1 MIVAR
6 ERESLVPEKER
17 ETMRTALIGLTAAAI
32 VVAGAASGFAAT
44 APGVGLGL
52 GDAVAAPAAQ
62 QPGDIVIAR
71 RGADDPAGDDHGG
84 RGKDDKGK
92 DDKGGNNKSK
102 GKGGK
107 GRGGH
112 DDGPNH
118 T

>member
-1 MIVAR
+1 
-6 ERESLVPEKER
+6 
-17 ETMRTALIGLTAAAI
+17 MRTALIGLAAAAI
-32 VVAGAASGFAAT
+32 VVAGTAAGFAAT
-44 APGVGLGL
+44 APGIDLAGSNPVL
-52 GDAVAAPAAQ
+52 APAASD
-62 QPGDIVIAR
+62 GGAIVIAR
-71 RGADDPAGDDHGG
+71 RGADDPPGDDHGGRG

-92 DDKGGNNKSK
+92 DGGKDDKGGKSK

>member
-1 MIVAR
+1 
-6 ERESLVPEKER
+6 
-17 ETMRTALIGLTAAAI
+17 MRTALIGLTAAAI

-44 APGVGLGL
+44 APGVELGL
-52 GDAVAAPAAQ
+52 HDAVVAPAAQ
-62 QPGDIVIAR
+62 PGGDIVIAR
-71 RGADDPAGDDHGG
+71 RGADDPPGDDHRGRG
-84 RGKDDKGK
+84 RGKDDRGKDDKGGK
-92 DDKGGNNKSK
+92 QK

>member
-1 MIVAR
+1 
-6 ERESLVPEKER
+6 
-17 ETMRTALIGLTAAAI
+17 MRTALISLAAAGI
-32 VVAGAASGFAAT
+32 FVTGAASGFAAT
-44 APGVGLGL
+44 APGVDLGL
-52 GDAVAAPAAQ
+52 RDSVVASTAQPA
-62 QPGDIVIAR
+62 GDIVIAR

-84 RGKDDKGK
+84 RGRGKDDKGK
-92 DDKGGNNKSK
+92 DDKGGKNK